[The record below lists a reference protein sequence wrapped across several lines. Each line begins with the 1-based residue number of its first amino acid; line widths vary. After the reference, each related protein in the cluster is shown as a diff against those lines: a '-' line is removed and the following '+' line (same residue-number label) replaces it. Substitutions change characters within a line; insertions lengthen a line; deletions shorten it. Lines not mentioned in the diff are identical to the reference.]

1 MKPLRFVQ
9 IGLGPIGLE
18 IIRHARRRGM
28 VLVGAVDI
36 DPRKIG
42 QDVNTLLDLP
52 EPSGVRVVGH
62 IDEVEAEADLA
73 IHAATS
79 WLEDAVPDFH
89 RAMKRGW
96 NLVSTCEE
104 LTYPYHRH
112 PRIAEE
118 LHQVA
123 TNQGVRILGTG
134 INPGFLMDT
143 LILALS
149 TPMLELQGIRARR
162 HLNPLTR
169 RLPFQRKV
177 GIGQEPEAFRAALE
191 RGEVGHV
198 GLPESAA
205 LVVAALGL
213 PLSGLE
219 ETREVVLKG
228 QEVQG
233 VLQRVVGFV
242 EERPFIELEFRAATD
257 VTHPVD
263 EIHLIGHPELRFQIP
278 GGVPGDAGT
287 VATTLNVIP
296 SLLRMPPGLYTMDA
310 LPLPHFW
317 AIM

>member
-1 MKPLRFVQ
+1 MEPLRFVQ

-18 IIRHARRRGM
+18 IVRHARRRGL

-36 DPRKIG
+36 DPEKIG
-42 QDVNTLLDLP
+42 QDVNALLDIP
-52 EPSGVRVVGH
+52 EPSGVRVVGSME
-62 IDEVEAEADLA
+62 EVDGEVDLA

-79 WLEDAVPDFH
+79 WLEEAAPDFR
-89 RAMKRGW
+89 RALERGW

-104 LTYPYHRH
+104 LTYPYRKHTQ
-112 PRIAEE
+112 IAEE
-118 LHQVA
+118 LHKLA
-123 TNQGVRILGTG
+123 LEHGVRILGTG

-149 TPMLELQGIRARR
+149 TPMLELKGIRARR

-169 RLPFQRKV
+169 RLPFQKKV
-177 GIGQEPEAFRAALE
+177 GLGQEPEAFREALE

-205 LVVAALGL
+205 LVAAALGK

-219 ETREVVLKG
+219 ETREVVLKDG
-228 QEVQG
+228 QVQG
-233 VLQRVVGFV
+233 VHQRVVGFV

-257 VTHPVD
+257 VTHPLD
-263 EIHLIGHPELRFQIP
+263 EVHLIGHPELRFQIP
-278 GGVPGDAGT
+278 GGVPGDVGT

-317 AIM
+317 TIM